1 MVDSLLK
8 IVLCLISAIVA
19 DLKGVFA
26 LLIFACLRS
35 VSCMP
40 NAAIFSGLYIYHCYM
55 LSYFVYDILN
65 SSKKCLD

>member
-1 MVDSLLK
+1 MNLFLE
-8 IVLCLISAIVA
+8 SAIVA

-40 NAAIFSGLYIYHCYM
+40 NVASFSGLSIYHCCM
-55 LSYFVYDILN
+55 LSYFVYDILKIPVN
-65 SSKKCLD
+65 IEKNDWVSY